1 MSSRAHN
8 PSARWIWCATCTHR
22 GYLTRGDARSVRK
35 RHRGE
40 KGLAVF
46 ACPHVDGLFHVGHR
60 PDALSSGKID
70 RGLLRTQAVRVAAEG
85 HVTS

>member
-8 PSARWIWCATCTHR
+8 PSARWTWCATCAHR
-22 GYLTRGDARSVRK
+22 GYLTRGDARAVRR

-60 PDALSSGKID
+60 PDALSSGEID
-70 RGLLRTQAVRVAAEG
+70 RDLLRTQAVRAAAAG
-85 HVTS
+85 RVTL